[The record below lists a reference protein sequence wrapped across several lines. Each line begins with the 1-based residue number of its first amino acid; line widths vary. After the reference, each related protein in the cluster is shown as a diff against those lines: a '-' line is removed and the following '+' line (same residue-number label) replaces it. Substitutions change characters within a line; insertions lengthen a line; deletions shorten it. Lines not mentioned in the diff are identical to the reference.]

1 MYLMYEIGGVNVM
14 LRTPLRE
21 KEDYRYIIV
30 FNNVDNA
37 EKACRAVKDIRDCTA
52 QRKQYQLR
60 LGRVNKYYTFT
71 ELAK

>member
-52 QRKQYQLR
+52 QRKQY
-60 LGRVNKYYTFT
+60 
-71 ELAK
+71 